1 MFSASFI
8 FELGT
13 YDDKF
18 YALDA
23 LIQAAAEATHGYLGQ
38 ENWRSS
44 DGKKVNAIYYWTSL
58 ASLKEFSSHPKH
70 LEAKRQYQLWYKS
83 FHIVIS
89 EIVKSYG
96 DGRLAHITPNTR
108 ASEPSEP
115 RQ

>member
-8 FELGT
+8 FEPGT

-18 YALDA
+18 RELDA
-23 LIQAAAEATHGYLGQ
+23 LIQAAAEATDGYLGQ
-38 ENWRSS
+38 ENWKSA

-70 LEAKRQYQLWYKS
+70 LEAKRQYLLWYKS

-96 DGRLAHITPNTR
+96 DGRLSHITPNEQVS
-108 ASEPSEP
+108 AS
-115 RQ
+115 

>member
-1 MFSASFI
+1 MYTASFI
-8 FELGT
+8 FEPGT

-18 YALDA
+18 HALDA

-38 ENWRSS
+38 ENWKSA
-44 DGKKVNAIYYWTSL
+44 DGKKINAIYYW
-58 ASLKEFSSHPKH
+58 ASLESLKQFSSHPQH

-96 DGRLAHITPNTR
+96 DGRLAHITPDQR
-108 ASEPSEP
+108 APESS
-115 RQ
+115 